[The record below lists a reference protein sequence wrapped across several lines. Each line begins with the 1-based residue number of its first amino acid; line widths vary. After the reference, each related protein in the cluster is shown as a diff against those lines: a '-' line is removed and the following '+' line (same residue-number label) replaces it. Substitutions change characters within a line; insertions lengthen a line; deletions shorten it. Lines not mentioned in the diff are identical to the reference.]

1 MASERQKESD
11 RETKIE
17 DGDDEVVD
25 NDMEKLGNFRNF
37 QNL

>member
-1 MASERQKESD
+1 MASERQKERD